1 MRVHKCILAAL
12 VLAAAMTYGIT
23 AMAADFPK
31 EGTYSG
37 TYTGVGTVKATAIGT
52 DRLLVAFDVT
62 GVLLSNG
69 FTEHMTLHCWG
80 TSDFTKGVGGAKPF
94 PCVGLDQAGD
104 QLVMNCGAQ
113 KEHPLD
119 QKSFLGDCLLSTGT
133 GRYSGVSGNITYT
146 THEDAFRPPAEGTF
160 VLYNTYQGSYK
171 LP

>member
-1 MRVHKCILAAL
+1 MRVHKCILTAL

-80 TSDFTKGVGGAKPF
+80 TSDFTKGIIQRHVCRQRHVQGSPVGKERIMVACDELSLTVPL
-94 PCVGLDQAGD
+94 GLD
-104 QLVMNCGAQ
+104 
-113 KEHPLD
+113 
-119 QKSFLGDCLLSTGT
+119 ST
-133 GRYSGVSGNITYT
+133 
-146 THEDAFRPPAEGTF
+146 
-160 VLYNTYQGSYK
+160 
-171 LP
+171 